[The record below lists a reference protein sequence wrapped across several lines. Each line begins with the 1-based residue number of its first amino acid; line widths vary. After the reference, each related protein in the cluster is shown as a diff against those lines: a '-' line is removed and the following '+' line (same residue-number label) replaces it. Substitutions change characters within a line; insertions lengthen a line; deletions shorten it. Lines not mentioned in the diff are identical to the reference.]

1 MCDSATTGCFFSRSS
16 KENGRSVPDLTASP
30 GRAPPGPM
38 PSHQAQALQQQ
49 QQQQNMQGHHQQ
61 QHQHSQQQQQHHQQQ
76 QRQGNK
82 EPVLLQGDFRK
93 VSGISSEIFRQI
105 EAVENDHDPSTAAA
119 LEVVERRGEMI
130 VRILEPRCMGSR
142 QAIEAGQKFLNKSDA
157 RHTVQLVEIVK
168 RPGQTLG
175 LYIREGNGADRSDG
189 VFISRIALESAVYN
203 SGCLRVGDEI
213 LAVNLVDV
221 TRMSLDD
228 VVIIMSI
235 PRRLVLAIRQRR
247 GNRGTNS
254 PGPAQMS
261 RPEQK
266 PPPVVVIKRDLRDE
280 DLDDSD
286 RAPRSSRSSRER
298 RTGDGREMTESRS
311 RLGLGLN
318 NYSPQSEQL
327 DLYYGG
333 PGGGGGRGG
342 PGGGGGPVETPS
354 WGYKPPPPPSVITEQ
369 PKGMHGFQ
377 TSHSYYQNA
386 GTLESLAEKVHA
398 FYPSSTTTTN
408 RRMSASGAGGGVAM
422 SQSHQRFPRS
432 GSDQHLPRVEY
443 ADYASLGRHG
453 LLARSSLKSDLV
465 GAAPIAGGTL
475 GRYGRYDGGPGAG
488 HQVTAASQRT
498 SKYGPSPLGATASL
512 QRRSRPALDY
522 SSDTEATIGPRPS
535 YYYYNHP
542 AMAGNSNNTIH
553 GAGPRGS
560 TQALGGGPEFAKF
573 NSLPRERPG
582 AGASGRLGG
591 LRGARGLVHN
601 RLQDEADGNVSA
613 PEYSLPIRRDIRDL
627 RNRITASPS
636 IFTSDEYRAWLRR
649 APSSSAICEQMR
661 ASRDLLNQQR
671 AHRFSCSAE
680 NIHDVLK
687 NTEHIY
693 SSRTG
698 LGGVGVGVG
707 GTLDRHSMAAGGPRM
722 SSLPVRSLSSQH
734 IGGPSSIR
742 SPSVRRMR
750 QLLELTQGAHQ
761 GIGPGGGI
769 GLAGVPGSMVSALT
783 GHQSPAPTPST
794 TLPRPHRQIDI
805 NPAEYTKYKL
815 DKPVVDAVGISGML
829 WIHLLAGRGLRA
841 MSETSTQP
849 LQQQPLI
856 RDLYCV
862 LECDRIHKA
871 RTVVRSGDLQFDWD
885 ESFELDLVCNKQLDV
900 LVYSW
905 DPQHRHK
912 LCYRGALSLTTLL
925 RQSPIHQLA
934 LKVEPRGTIYL
945 RLRHTDPFQLFRRRG
960 LPSLRG
966 NVPALFGADL
976 ETVVTRESK
985 GAPGCAPVPIILRR
999 CVEEVERRGLDIIG
1013 LYRLCGSATKKRLL
1027 REAFERNSRA
1037 VELTPEHV
1045 PDINVIT
1052 GVLKDYLRE
1061 LPEPLFTKCLFQM
1074 TVDALGVCLPDDPEG
1089 NAKLMLSI
1097 LDCLPRANRA
1107 TLVFL
1112 LDHLSLVVSAS
1123 ERNKMSAQAL
1133 ATALGPPLMLHSA
1146 SVGANEE
1153 IDHAQPIAVL
1163 KYLLQIW
1170 PQPHGGVSVGGVAG
1184 PTSGRRGE
1192 PVEPRGNK
1200 ASALPAGKSQLQQ
1213 PGALPLQSSVAPAA
1227 GSSISSSQ
1235 RSSSSSNIHLSSRS
1249 NALASSTSHSNMAS
1263 SILNT
1268 QQQQQQQPQ
1277 HHPSSALLSIQPR
1290 TAASN
1295 PSATSSTLGQHLLS
1309 ATPSTLQY
1317 QSVVAQ
1323 LAQSHRALQQAGQQP
1338 HPSEVSAGLVE
1349 RVQSPHHATPS
1360 PSSSS
1365 TSSASG
1371 SGSGTDT
1378 IKRGAS
1384 PASVKFKESSSGY
1397 SLKSDTQSRILSG
1410 KQLYGNST
1418 SSNTTSATNG
1428 HGVNGQ
1434 SSRDGPGTG
1443 STSTGPMASELLQQ
1457 QTTTRASSLLF
1468 TAGTGTGD
1476 YRSSSSSIAS
1486 SVASSIAA
1494 GPSNLSGPAPSS
1506 GALYGKAPT
1515 TTASSSAGPV
1525 PLTSTLNITT
1535 FSLDEKNNLVVS
1547 PSPSS
1552 ASESSYRSSSPAS
1565 SIQRDK
1571 SPISLGERQGH
1582 QHQPSSSPSALRRQE
1597 QFDRADSAP
1606 ASGSSAT
1613 PAATTTSTG
1622 SSSSSSFMSSLRSQ
1636 TLGSYQFPSATL
1648 KLTSQLSSG
1657 GDAQQQQQQQQ
1668 DDGSTSSLLRKLT
1681 SSLSRTIVSNTG
1693 TLPISLGRE
1702 KLSELSSGL
1711 GVGSTAGGGG
1721 GGGGPSSTSS
1731 TGFSSSSGI
1740 GSISSSI
1747 SSTSN
1752 SASGS
1757 TSGSLRTMSTSLGAY
1772 SGGGSAGGGGG
1783 GSVPDGSS
1791 MGHSGTAAVTSMN
1804 IYGTLPKNSSI
1815 YSSYGGSGGAG
1826 GSSSSTTGSSALSGL
1841 LSGTT
1846 SAYGIS
1852 ERLRA
1857 LTTGSSL
1864 TGGGGGGGTG
1874 SSSDTGVSS
1883 HEQHRGSVSSSGD
1896 LDSSGYDYE
1905 SSGFSS
1911 ASYSTST
1918 IDRGMASS
1926 GASLGSS
1933 SIGAGAL
1940 SSSYFSTGSGSG
1952 SSPFATSATETAAA
1966 TATAPYRVQYAS
1978 TNPFLPSFNP
1988 TAPGST
1994 DGGSNGSNGSSTH
2007 RNGGESRHS
2016 IDEPFDMK

>member
-1 MCDSATTGCFFSRSS
+1 MQWRKFARLKTTATGHSRTRRMLCCGRR

-38 PSHQAQALQQQ
+38 PSHQG
-49 QQQQNMQGHHQQ
+49 M
-61 QHQHSQQQQQHHQQQ
+61 QQQQQHHQQGGHMQ
-76 QRQGNK
+76 QGGQRGGGGSGMGGGANK
-82 EPVLLQGDFRK
+82 DPVLLQGDFRK

-119 LEVVERRGEMI
+119 LEAVERRGEMI

-142 QAIEAGQKFLNKSDA
+142 QAVEAGQKFLNKADA

-247 GNRGTNS
+247 GSRGANS
-254 PGPAQMS
+254 PGPPQMS

-266 PPPVVVIKRDLRDE
+266 PPPVVVIKRDLRDD

-327 DLYYGG
+327 DMYYGRG
-333 PGGGGGRGG
+333 PGVQ
-342 PGGGGGPVETPS
+342 PAETPS

-369 PKGMHGFQ
+369 PKGTHGFQ

-386 GTLESLAEKVHA
+386 GTLESLAEKVHS
-398 FYPSSTTTTN
+398 FYPGAN
-408 RRMSASGAGGGVAM
+408 RRMSAGTGVSM

-443 ADYASLGRHG
+443 ADYASLGRHA
-453 LLARSSLKSDLV
+453 LLRSSLKTDLV
-465 GAAPIAGGTL
+465 QAAPIAGGTL
-475 GRYGRYDGGPGAG
+475 GRYGRYEPPP
-488 HQVTAASQRT
+488 QQRT
-498 SKYGPSPLGATASL
+498 PKYGPSPLGAGTGSL

-542 AMAGNSNNTIH
+542 AMNTNTI
-553 GAGPRGS
+553 GRGS
-560 TQALGGGPEFAKF
+560 TQALGGGPEYAKF
-573 NSLPRERPG
+573 NSLPRDRP
-582 AGASGRLGG
+582 SSRMG
-591 LRGARGLVHN
+591 LRSRIGERI
-601 RLQDEADGNVSA
+601 QDENDGNLSA
-613 PEYSLPIRRDIRDL
+613 PEYSLPIRRDPRDPRDL
-627 RNRITASPS
+627 RQRITASPS

-661 ASRDLLNQQR
+661 ASRDILNQQR

-687 NTEHIY
+687 NTENIY

-698 LGGVGVGVG
+698 FTG
-707 GTLDRHSMAAGGPRM
+707 GTLDRNSLTTGGPRM
-722 SSLPVRSLSSQH
+722 SSLPVRSMSSQH
-734 IGGPSSIR
+734 IGPSSIR

-750 QLLELTQGAHQ
+750 QLLELTQGGA
-761 GIGPGGGI
+761 PG
-769 GLAGVPGSMVSALT
+769 GVPGSAVAALT

-794 TLPRPHRQIDI
+794 TLPRAHRQIDI

-815 DKPVVDAVGISGML
+815 DKPVVDAIGMSGML
-829 WIHLLAGRGLRA
+829 WIHLLAGRGLRT
-841 MSETSTQP
+841 MSETTQA
-849 LQQQPLI
+849 QQPMI

-945 RLRHTDPFQLFRRRG
+945 RIRHTDPFQLYRRRG

-985 GAPGCAPVPIILRR
+985 GAPGSAPVPIILRR

-1112 LDHLSLVVSAS
+1112 LDHLSLVVSAA

-1133 ATALGPPLMLHSA
+1133 ATVMGPPLMLHSSSA
-1146 SVGANEE
+1146 GPNEE

-1170 PQPHGGVSVGGVAG
+1170 PQPQHSTGSGHGG
-1184 PTSGRRGE
+1184 T
-1192 PVEPRGNK
+1192 
-1200 ASALPAGKSQLQQ
+1200 
-1213 PGALPLQSSVAPAA
+1213 
-1227 GSSISSSQ
+1227 
-1235 RSSSSSNIHLSSRS
+1235 
-1249 NALASSTSHSNMAS
+1249 
-1263 SILNT
+1263 
-1268 QQQQQQQPQ
+1268 
-1277 HHPSSALLSIQPR
+1277 
-1290 TAASN
+1290 
-1295 PSATSSTLGQHLLS
+1295 S
-1309 ATPSTLQY
+1309 ATPSSLQY

-1323 LAQSHRALQQAGQQP
+1323 LAQSHRASQQVGQQH
-1338 HPSEVSAGLVE
+1338 HPSEGSAVSVE
-1349 RVQSPHHATPS
+1349 PVQSPHHATPS

-1378 IKRGAS
+1378 IKRGVS
-1384 PASVKFKESSSGY
+1384 PASVKFKESSSSY
-1397 SLKSDTQSRILSG
+1397 SLKSDTSRILSSSSSLVKKYG
-1410 KQLYGNST
+1410 TNGNGGDHPSPAVTSGSPLHYPASVSASTSLLLSGNGATGNGGSLRKQRDGNGSSSTNNGPNISSSSDIQLPSRSVLFSSDYLSSSSAAATST
-1418 SSNTTSATNG
+1418 SSTTTTTERKLSFTAL
-1428 HGVNGQ
+1428 
-1434 SSRDGPGTG
+1434 
-1443 STSTGPMASELLQQ
+1443 TGPV
-1457 QTTTRASSLLF
+1457 SSL
-1468 TAGTGTGD
+1468 D
-1476 YRSSSSSIAS
+1476 
-1486 SVASSIAA
+1486 VA
-1494 GPSNLSGPAPSS
+1494 
-1506 GALYGKAPT
+1506 
-1515 TTASSSAGPV
+1515 
-1525 PLTSTLNITT
+1525 T
-1535 FSLDEKNNLVVS
+1535 FSLDDKNNLVVS

-1552 ASESSYRSSSPAS
+1552 ASESSHHSSNSSLRERSP
-1565 SIQRDK
+1565 
-1571 SPISLGERQGH
+1571 
-1582 QHQPSSSPSALRRQE
+1582 QPSPSLKRQE
-1597 QFDRADSAP
+1597 PIDRSDS
-1606 ASGSSAT
+1606 T
-1613 PAATTTSTG
+1613 ATTTAAGGG

-1636 TLGSYQFPSATL
+1636 TLGSYQFPSSNL
-1648 KLTSQLSSG
+1648 VKLPGQLSADSAGSG
-1657 GDAQQQQQQQQ
+1657 
-1668 DDGSTSSLLRKLT
+1668 DDGSTSSLLRKLGA
-1681 SSLSRTIVSNTG
+1681 SLSRTITSNTG
-1693 TLPISLGRE
+1693 TLPISLGRQGGTG
-1702 KLSELSSGL
+1702 SSL
-1711 GVGSTAGGGG
+1711 YQQQDTSYSV
-1721 GGGGPSSTSS
+1721 SSS
-1731 TGFSSSSGI
+1731 SSSSGEP
-1740 GSISSSI
+1740 
-1747 SSTSN
+1747 T
-1752 SASGS
+1752 SASLNYTSPGS
-1757 TSGSLRTMSTSLGAY
+1757 SLLGE
-1772 SGGGSAGGGGG
+1772 GGSGQA
-1783 GSVPDGSS
+1783 VTTAAAVSS
-1791 MGHSGTAAVTSMN
+1791 MS

-1815 YSSYGGSGGAG
+1815 YSYSGAT
-1826 GSSSSTTGSSALSGL
+1826 SSL
-1841 LSGTT
+1841 LSGT
-1846 SAYGIS
+1846 SSSYGIS
-1852 ERLRA
+1852 DRFRA
-1857 LTTGSSL
+1857 LTSGGGAGDSSSGMGSSL
-1864 TGGGGGGGTG
+1864 TASGG
-1874 SSSDTGVSS
+1874 
-1883 HEQHRGSVSSSGD
+1883 SGADSAGAD
-1896 LDSSGYDYE
+1896 LGASGYDYE

-1911 ASYSTST
+1911 SAGLTSSSYGGTSSTS
-1918 IDRGMASS
+1918 ASMTTSATS
-1926 GASLGSS
+1926 G
-1933 SIGAGAL
+1933 L
-1940 SSSYFSTGSGSG
+1940 SSSYFSTGSGN
-1952 SSPFATSATETAAA
+1952 SPFGTMTSNGGSDSTGPPT
-1966 TATAPYRVQYAS
+1966 YRVQYSS
-1978 TNPFLPSFNP
+1978 TNPFLPSYNP
-1988 TAPGST
+1988 PSDNGVSSL
-1994 DGGSNGSNGSSTH
+1994 GGANG
-2007 RNGGESRHS
+2007 RNGGLKSS
-2016 IDEPFDMK
+2016 DEDDSFDMK

>member
-1 MCDSATTGCFFSRSS
+1 MQWRKFARLKTTATGHSRTRRMLCCGRR

-38 PSHQAQALQQQ
+38 PSHQGQ
-49 QQQQNMQGHHQQ
+49 
-61 QHQHSQQQQQHHQQQ
+61 QQQQQHHPQQGGHMQ
-76 QRQGNK
+76 QSQRGMGGGANK

-119 LEVVERRGEMI
+119 LEAVERRGEMI

-142 QAIEAGQKFLNKSDA
+142 QAVEAGQKFLNKADA
-157 RHTVQLVEIVK
+157 RHMVQLVEIVK

-247 GNRGTNS
+247 GARGANS
-254 PGPAQMS
+254 PGPHQLS
-261 RPEQK
+261 RPEHK
-266 PPPVVVIKRDLRDE
+266 PPPVVVIKRDLRDD

-286 RAPRSSRSSRER
+286 RVPRSSRSSRER

-327 DLYYGG
+327 DLYYSSRTGQ
-333 PGGGGGRGG
+333 
-342 PGGGGGPVETPS
+342 PVETPS

-369 PKGMHGFQ
+369 PKGTHGFQ

-386 GTLESLAEKVHA
+386 GTLESLAEKVHS
-398 FYPSSTTTTN
+398 FYPSTN
-408 RRMSASGAGGGVAM
+408 RRLSAGTGVSM

-443 ADYASLGRHG
+443 ADYASLGRHA
-453 LLARSSLKSDLV
+453 LLRSSLKSDLV
-465 GAAPIAGGTL
+465 QAAPIAGGTL
-475 GRYGRYDGGPGAG
+475 GRYGRYEPPP
-488 HQVTAASQRT
+488 SSRT
-498 SKYGPSPLGATASL
+498 TKYGPSPLGATGSL

-542 AMAGNSNNTIH
+542 AMAAAMG
-553 GAGPRGS
+553 RGS
-560 TQALGGGPEFAKF
+560 TQALGGGPEYAKF

-582 AGASGRLGG
+582 SRMG
-591 LRGARGLVHN
+591 LRSRIGE
-601 RLQDEADGNVSA
+601 RLQDEADGNLSA
-613 PEYSLPIRRDIRDL
+613 PEYSLPIRRDPRDL
-627 RNRITASPS
+627 RQRITASPS

-661 ASRDLLNQQR
+661 ASRDILNQQR

-698 LGGVGVGVG
+698 LTG
-707 GTLDRHSMAAGGPRM
+707 GTLDRHNLTVGGPRM
-722 SSLPVRSLSSQH
+722 SSLPVRSMSSQH
-734 IGGPSSIR
+734 IGPSSIR

-750 QLLELTQGAHQ
+750 QLLELTQG
-761 GIGPGGGI
+761 GPG
-769 GLAGVPGSMVSALT
+769 GVPGSAMAALT

-794 TLPRPHRQIDI
+794 TLPRTHRQIDI

-815 DKPVVDAVGISGML
+815 DKPVVDAIGMSGML
-829 WIHLLAGRGLRA
+829 WIHLLAGRGLRS
-841 MSETSTQP
+841 MSDTTPQV
-849 LQQQPLI
+849 QQPMI

-945 RLRHTDPFQLFRRRG
+945 RLRHTDPFQLYRRRG
-960 LPSLRG
+960 LPSLRAS
-966 NVPALFGADL
+966 VPALFGADL

-985 GAPGCAPVPIILRR
+985 GAPGSAPVPIILRR

-1037 VELTPEHV
+1037 VELTPDHV

-1133 ATALGPPLMLHSA
+1133 ATVMGPPLMLHSSSA
-1146 SVGANEE
+1146 GPNEE

-1170 PQPHGGVSVGGVAG
+1170 PQPQHSTTGGHVG
-1184 PTSGRRGE
+1184 TSGRRGE

-1200 ASALPAGKSQLQQ
+1200 ASVLQAGK
-1213 PGALPLQSSVAPAA
+1213 PPAPLPSLPSA
-1227 GSSISSSQ
+1227 
-1235 RSSSSSNIHLSSRS
+1235 SNLLH
-1249 NALASSTSHSNMAS
+1249 H
-1263 SILNT
+1263 
-1268 QQQQQQQPQ
+1268 QQQQQQQHLGP
-1277 HHPSSALLSIQPR
+1277 PVSSSLVAGTVGPISR
-1290 TAASN
+1290 
-1295 PSATSSTLGQHLLS
+1295 SATSSPSTASFQLGPRPLS
-1309 ATPSTLQY
+1309 ATPSNLQY

-1323 LAQSHRALQQAGQQP
+1323 LAQSHRVLQQVGQQ
-1338 HPSEVSAGLVE
+1338 HHLSEGSAASAEPG
-1349 RVQSPHHATPS
+1349 QSPHHATPS

-1384 PASVKFKESSSGY
+1384 PASVKFKESSSSY
-1397 SLKSDTQSRILSG
+1397 SLKSDTSRILSSSSSLI
-1410 KQLYGNST
+1410 KKYA
-1418 SSNTTSATNG
+1418 SSNNNNGSEAIANGGGGGGTVATATLSYDHHLLGNG
-1428 HGVNGQ
+1428 GGTGNGIIRK
-1434 SSRDGPGTG
+1434 RDGNGVG
-1443 STSTGPMASELLQQ
+1443 STM
-1457 QTTTRASSLLF
+1457 TTT
-1468 TAGTGTGD
+1468 TTP
-1476 YRSSSSSIAS
+1476 SSSSSNNNGPNIS
-1486 SVASSIAA
+1486 SSSELQFPSRSVLFTSDSLSSTTTTSPQSPAVATTSYGSKVCSSTSAT
-1494 GPSNLSGPAPSS
+1494 PVGPAS
-1506 GALYGKAPT
+1506 
-1515 TTASSSAGPV
+1515 
-1525 PLTSTLNITT
+1525 TSLDVVT

-1552 ASESSYRSSSPAS
+1552 ASESSHHSSNSSLRERSP
-1565 SIQRDK
+1565 
-1571 SPISLGERQGH
+1571 
-1582 QHQPSSSPSALRRQE
+1582 QPSPSPLKRQDPIE
-1597 QFDRADSAP
+1597 RADSTGST
-1606 ASGSSAT
+1606 SGS
-1613 PAATTTSTG
+1613 
-1622 SSSSSSFMSSLRSQ
+1622 FISSLRSQ
-1636 TLGSYQFPSATL
+1636 TLGSYQFPSSSL
-1648 KLTSQLSSG
+1648 KLSSQLSTDSTASG
-1657 GDAQQQQQQQQ
+1657 GG

-1681 SSLSRTIVSNTG
+1681 SSLSRTITSNTG
-1693 TLPISLGRE
+1693 TLPLSLGRQGA
-1702 KLSELSSGL
+1702 SSSLYQQDYSG
-1711 GVGSTAGGGG
+1711 GS
-1721 GGGGPSSTSS
+1721 S
-1731 TGFSSSSGI
+1731 SSSSGKP
-1740 GSISSSI
+1740 
-1747 SSTSN
+1747 T
-1752 SASGS
+1752 SASLNY
-1757 TSGSLRTMSTSLGAY
+1757 TS
-1772 SGGGSAGGGGG
+1772 SGGSEAITTAAA
-1783 GSVPDGSS
+1783 VSS
-1791 MGHSGTAAVTSMN
+1791 MS

-1815 YSSYGGSGGAG
+1815 YSYGGTSSGLLTGTSSSYGISDRLRALTSVGGVQTESSSGLG
-1826 GSSSSTTGSSALSGL
+1826 SSTTGSPGVDSG
-1841 LSGTT
+1841 
-1846 SAYGIS
+1846 A
-1852 ERLRA
+1852 
-1857 LTTGSSL
+1857 GSSAA
-1864 TGGGGGGGTG
+1864 
-1874 SSSDTGVSS
+1874 
-1883 HEQHRGSVSSSGD
+1883 D
-1896 LDSSGYDYE
+1896 LASTTSGYDYE
-1905 SSGFSS
+1905 SSSFSS
-1911 ASYSTST
+1911 TGLTSSYGTT
-1918 IDRGMASS
+1918 ASS
-1926 GASLGSS
+1926 VSMTTSAASE
-1933 SIGAGAL
+1933 L
-1940 SSSYFSTGSGSG
+1940 SSSYFSTGSGT
-1952 SSPFATSATETAAA
+1952 SPFAGMGGNGSTESSTS
-1966 TATAPYRVQYAS
+1966 TAPPTYRVQYSS
-1978 TNPFLPSFNP
+1978 TNPFLPSYNP
-1988 TAPGST
+1988 PS
-1994 DGGSNGSNGSSTH
+1994 DNGGSGHGIVTSG
-2007 RNGGESRHS
+2007 RNGGLKSS
-2016 IDEPFDMK
+2016 DEDDSFDMK

>member
-1 MCDSATTGCFFSRSS
+1 
-16 KENGRSVPDLTASP
+16 
-30 GRAPPGPM
+30 
-38 PSHQAQALQQQ
+38 
-49 QQQQNMQGHHQQ
+49 
-61 QHQHSQQQQQHHQQQ
+61 
-76 QRQGNK
+76 
-82 EPVLLQGDFRK
+82 
-93 VSGISSEIFRQI
+93 
-105 EAVENDHDPSTAAA
+105 
-119 LEVVERRGEMI
+119 MI

-203 SGCLRVGDEI
+203 SGCLRPEKWVGDEI

-247 GNRGTNS
+247 GNRGANS
-254 PGPAQMS
+254 PGPPQMS

-333 PGGGGGRGG
+333 GRG
-342 PGGGGGPVETPS
+342 PGGVPVETPS
-354 WGYKPPPPPSVITEQ
+354 WGYKPPAPPSSVITEQ
-369 PKGMHGFQ
+369 PKGMHGGGGGGGGGFQ

-398 FYPSSTTTTN
+398 FYPSATTS
-408 RRMSASGAGGGVAM
+408 RRMSAGPAGVAM

-443 ADYASLGRHG
+443 ADYASLGRHP

-475 GRYGRYDGGPGAG
+475 GRYGRYDAPPQSSRAP
-488 HQVTAASQRT
+488 
-498 SKYGPSPLGATASL
+498 KYGPSPLGATASL

-542 AMAGNSNNTIH
+542 AMAPA
-553 GAGPRGS
+553 AGTMGRGS

-582 AGASGRLGG
+582 ATRLG
-591 LRGARGLVHN
+591 LRGRITD

-698 LGGVGVGVG
+698 LAVPGGGGGGVVG

-750 QLLELTQGAHQ
+750 QLLELTQGA
-761 GIGPGGGI
+761 GVG
-769 GLAGVPGSMVSALT
+769 GVPGSVVAALT

-794 TLPRPHRQIDI
+794 TLPRAHRQLDI

-815 DKPVVDAVGISGML
+815 DKPVVDAVGMSGML

-841 MSETSTQP
+841 MSDTAQI
-849 LQQQPLI
+849 QQPLI

-900 LVYSW
+900 L
-905 DPQHRHK
+905 
-912 LCYRGALSLTTLL
+912 
-925 RQSPIHQLA
+925 
-934 LKVEPRGTIYL
+934 VEPRGTIYL

-1170 PQPHGGVSVGGVAG
+1170 PQPGQPGTGA

-1200 ASALPAGKSQLQQ
+1200 ASALPAGKSAAAAAAALQ
-1213 PGALPLQSSVAPAA
+1213 PG
-1227 GSSISSSQ
+1227 ISH
-1235 RSSSSSNIHLSSRS
+1235 RSSSSSNIQHQLHSTSSTNLAVAAHSSISSSSSSRS
-1249 NALASSTSHSNMAS
+1249 PHALASSSSSSNIQS
-1263 SILNT
+1263 S
-1268 QQQQQQQPQ
+1268 
-1277 HHPSSALLSIQPR
+1277 
-1290 TAASN
+1290 
-1295 PSATSSTLGQHLLS
+1295 
-1309 ATPSTLQY
+1309 
-1317 QSVVAQ
+1317 
-1323 LAQSHRALQQAGQQP
+1323 P
-1338 HPSEVSAGLVE
+1338 HPSEVSAGLAE

-1384 PASVKFKESSSGY
+1384 PASVKFRESTSSY
-1397 SLKSDTQSRILSG
+1397 SLKSDTQSRILAASG
-1410 KQLYGNST
+1410 VPRHPTVASYTIGSNGGGNGSNGVPTT
-1418 SSNTTSATNG
+1418 SSYTSDLLLA
-1428 HGVNGQ
+1428 
-1434 SSRDGPGTG
+1434 RG
-1443 STSTGPMASELLQQ
+1443 SGLA
-1457 QTTTRASSLLF
+1457 
-1468 TAGTGTGD
+1468 GD
-1476 YRSSSSSIAS
+1476 YLSSTSSIAS
-1486 SVASSIAA
+1486 SVASSAA
-1494 GPSNLSGPAPSS
+1494 G
-1506 GALYGKAPT
+1506 GASATAATYGKVTSAP
-1515 TTASSSAGPV
+1515 P
-1525 PLTSTLNITT
+1525 TSTLNITT

-1565 SIQRDK
+1565 SIQRDSRSPNK
-1571 SPISLGERQGH
+1571 SA
-1582 QHQPSSSPSALRRQE
+1582 SPSPLRRQE
-1597 QFDRADSAP
+1597 PLDRADSLPSSTSVAVSTAVTT
-1606 ASGSSAT
+1606 ASSG
-1613 PAATTTSTG
+1613 G
-1622 SSSSSSFMSSLRSQ
+1622 SSFMSSLRSQ
-1636 TLGSYQFPSATL
+1636 TLGSYQFPSTSL

-1657 GDAQQQQQQQQ
+1657 SASSSGQDAS

-1693 TLPISLGRE
+1693 TLPLSLGRE
-1702 KLSELSSGL
+1702 KFAEMAGSGT
-1711 GVGSTAGGGG
+1711 GTAGAY
-1721 GGGGPSSTSS
+1721 SN
-1731 TGFSSSSGI
+1731 SSGI

-1747 SSTSN
+1747 SSSIGG
-1752 SASGS
+1752 SSS
-1757 TSGSLRTMSTSLGAY
+1757 TSSTSTTGLRTMSTSLGY
-1772 SGGGSAGGGGG
+1772 TGISGGTSALDGGGPTGG
-1783 GSVPDGSS
+1783 TSSV
-1791 MGHSGTAAVTSMN
+1791 TTAAAVTSMN

-1815 YSSYGGSGGAG
+1815 YSSYGVGTGTSVSAAGSG
-1826 GSSSSTTGSSALSGL
+1826 LSGLL

-1846 SAYGIS
+1846 SSYGIS

-1857 LTTGSSL
+1857 LTASGAGMPDSATGSAGMDS
-1864 TGGGGGGGTG
+1864 GATG
-1874 SSSDTGVSS
+1874 SPA
-1883 HEQHRGSVSSSGD
+1883 GD
-1896 LDSSGYDYE
+1896 LESSGYDYE

-1911 ASYSTST
+1911 ASYSG
-1918 IDRGMASS
+1918 GMATS
-1926 GASLGSS
+1926 GASSASG
-1933 SIGAGAL
+1933 GGL
-1940 SSSYFSTGSGSG
+1940 SSSYFSTGSSG
-1952 SSPFATSATETAAA
+1952 SPFATVSGGGGGVGATSAPDTN
-1966 TATAPYRVQYAS
+1966 PYRVQYSS

-1988 TAPGST
+1988 AS
-1994 DGGSNGSNGSSTH
+1994 DNGSNGSNGRTDSKTSH
-2007 RNGGESRHS
+2007 D
-2016 IDEPFDMK
+2016 DEPFDMK

>member
-1 MCDSATTGCFFSRSS
+1 MQWRKFARLKTTATGHSRTRRMLCCGRR

-38 PSHQAQALQQQ
+38 PSHQG
-49 QQQQNMQGHHQQ
+49 QGM
-61 QHQHSQQQQQHHQQQ
+61 QQQQQHHPHQQG
-76 QRQGNK
+76 QRGYGGGGGAGSGSGANK

-119 LEVVERRGEMI
+119 LEAVERRGEMI

-142 QAIEAGQKFLNKSDA
+142 QAVEAGQKFLNKADA

-247 GNRGTNS
+247 GSRGANS
-254 PGPAQMS
+254 PGPPQMA

-266 PPPVVVIKRDLRDE
+266 PPPVVVIKRDLRDD

-327 DLYYGG
+327 DLYYGSRPG
-333 PGGGGGRGG
+333 P
-342 PGGGGGPVETPS
+342 PVETPN

-369 PKGMHGFQ
+369 PKGTHGFQ

-386 GTLESLAEKVHA
+386 GTLESLAEKVHS
-398 FYPSSTTTTN
+398 FYPGGN
-408 RRMSASGAGGGVAM
+408 RRMSAGTGVSM

-443 ADYASLGRHG
+443 ADYASLGRHT
-453 LLARSSLKSDLV
+453 LLRSSLKSDLV
-465 GAAPIAGGTL
+465 QAAPIAGGTL
-475 GRYGRYDGGPGAG
+475 GRYGRYEPPP
-488 HQVTAASQRT
+488 SSRT
-498 SKYGPSPLGATASL
+498 PKYAPSALGAATGSL

-542 AMAGNSNNTIH
+542 AMANTI
-553 GAGPRGS
+553 ARGS
-560 TQALGGGPEFAKF
+560 TQALGGGPEYAKF

-582 AGASGRLGG
+582 SRMG
-591 LRGARGLVHN
+591 LRSRIGERI
-601 RLQDEADGNVSA
+601 QDENDGNLSA
-613 PEYSLPIRRDIRDL
+613 PEYSLPIRRDPRDL
-627 RNRITASPS
+627 RQRITASPS

-661 ASRDLLNQQR
+661 ASRDILNQQR

-687 NTEHIY
+687 NTENIY

-698 LGGVGVGVG
+698 LTG
-707 GTLDRHSMAAGGPRM
+707 GTLDRYSLSAGGPRM
-722 SSLPVRSLSSQH
+722 SSLPVRSMSSQH
-734 IGGPSSIR
+734 IGPSSIR

-750 QLLELTQGAHQ
+750 QLLELTQG
-761 GIGPGGGI
+761 GPGGG
-769 GLAGVPGSMVSALT
+769 VPGSAVAALT

-794 TLPRPHRQIDI
+794 TLPRAHRQIDI

-815 DKPVVDAVGISGML
+815 DKPVVDAIGMSGML

-841 MSETSTQP
+841 MSETAQP
-849 LQQQPLI
+849 QQPMI

-945 RLRHTDPFQLFRRRG
+945 RLRHTDPFQLYRRRG

-976 ETVVTRESK
+976 ETVVTREAK
-985 GAPGCAPVPIILRR
+985 GAPGSAPVPIILRR

-1037 VELTPEHV
+1037 VELTPDHV

-1112 LDHLSLVVSAS
+1112 LDHLSLVVSAA

-1133 ATALGPPLMLHSA
+1133 ATVMGPPLMLHSSSA
-1146 SVGANEE
+1146 GSNEE

-1170 PQPHGGVSVGGVAG
+1170 PQPQQSSAG
-1184 PTSGRRGE
+1184 PVVGTSGRRGE

-1200 ASALPAGKSQLQQ
+1200 ASALQVGKSQT
-1213 PGALPLQSSVAPAA
+1213 PLQSLPS
-1227 GSSISSSQ
+1227 
-1235 RSSSSSNIHLSSRS
+1235 
-1249 NALASSTSHSNMAS
+1249 ASSLHQQQQ
-1263 SILNT
+1263 LL
-1268 QQQQQQQPQ
+1268 QQQQQHQAAQQASSSLSVGTGAISRSVASS
-1277 HHPSSALLSIQPR
+1277 PS
-1290 TAASN
+1290 T
-1295 PSATSSTLGQHLLS
+1295 TSSQLGPHPLS
-1309 ATPSTLQY
+1309 ATPSNLQY

-1323 LAQSHRALQQAGQQP
+1323 LAQSHRVSQQVGQQP
-1338 HPSEVSAGLVE
+1338 HPLEGSAASAAH
-1349 RVQSPHHATPS
+1349 VQSPHHATPS

-1384 PASVKFKESSSGY
+1384 PASVKFKESSSSY
-1397 SLKSDTQSRILSG
+1397 SLKSDTSRILS
-1410 KQLYGNST
+1410 
-1418 SSNTTSATNG
+1418 SSSSLAKKYATNG
-1428 HGVNGQ
+1428 SDPVANGSAPLDHQ
-1434 SSRDGPGTG
+1434 HHL
-1443 STSTGPMASELLQQ
+1443 AL
-1457 QTTTRASSLLF
+1457 
-1468 TAGTGTGD
+1468 
-1476 YRSSSSSIAS
+1476 SSSSSSLLLGNGAGSNGGPTNGTRKREGNGATHGISSTSSSINNNNGPNISSSSDLQLPSRSVLFSSDYLSSTSTTSQQQQQQQQQQQPHAVSIAS
-1486 SVASSIAA
+1486 HGKVSTTSS
-1494 GPSNLSGPAPSS
+1494 PS
-1506 GALYGKAPT
+1506 K
-1515 TTASSSAGPV
+1515 SSAAIAG
-1525 PLTSTLNITT
+1525 TLPISSLDVAT

-1547 PSPSS
+1547 PSPSESSHHSSNSSLRERSPQKSPSLKRQEPIDRTGES
-1552 ASESSYRSSSPAS
+1552 AS
-1565 SIQRDK
+1565 
-1571 SPISLGERQGH
+1571 
-1582 QHQPSSSPSALRRQE
+1582 
-1597 QFDRADSAP
+1597 
-1606 ASGSSAT
+1606 SGSSFI
-1613 PAATTTSTG
+1613 ST
-1622 SSSSSSFMSSLRSQ
+1622 LRSQ
-1636 TLGSYQFPSATL
+1636 TLGSYQFPSSSL
-1648 KLTSQLSSG
+1648 KLPGQLSADSSTS
-1657 GDAQQQQQQQQ
+1657 A

-1681 SSLSRTIVSNTG
+1681 SSLSRTITSNTG
-1693 TLPISLGRE
+1693 TLPLSLGRQQSASSS
-1702 KLSELSSGL
+1702 LYQQDMGYSSG
-1711 GVGSTAGGGG
+1711 
-1721 GGGGPSSTSS
+1721 SSGKPTSS
-1731 TGFSSSSGI
+1731 YASSG
-1740 GSISSSI
+1740 GS
-1747 SSTSN
+1747 
-1752 SASGS
+1752 
-1757 TSGSLRTMSTSLGAY
+1757 MLGEGNN
-1772 SGGGSAGGGGG
+1772 GGNGA
-1783 GSVPDGSS
+1783 VTTAAAVSS
-1791 MGHSGTAAVTSMN
+1791 MS

-1815 YSSYGGSGGAG
+1815 YSYGGTSTGLLTGT
-1826 GSSSSTTGSSALSGL
+1826 SSS
-1841 LSGTT
+1841 
-1846 SAYGIS
+1846 YGIS
-1852 ERLRA
+1852 DRLRA
-1857 LTTGSSL
+1857 LTG
-1864 TGGGGGGGTG
+1864 TGGGGGIGDSGMMGTSASSRTDSGAG
-1874 SSSDTGVSS
+1874 SSDA
-1883 HEQHRGSVSSSGD
+1883 D
-1896 LDSSGYDYE
+1896 LGASGYDYE

-1911 ASYSTST
+1911 TGLTSSYGTSASMTTSAT
-1918 IDRGMASS
+1918 S
-1926 GASLGSS
+1926 GG
-1933 SIGAGAL
+1933 L
-1940 SSSYFSTGSGSG
+1940 SSSYFSTGSGT
-1952 SSPFATSATETAAA
+1952 SPFSMGGNGTSGEGNGSNGH
-1966 TATAPYRVQYAS
+1966 PMYRVQYSS
-1978 TNPFLPSFNP
+1978 TNPFLPSYNP
-1988 TAPGST
+1988 PS
-1994 DGGSNGSNGSSTH
+1994 DNGGTGNGAASG
-2007 RNGGESRHS
+2007 RNGGLKSS
-2016 IDEPFDMK
+2016 DEDDSFDMK

>member
-1 MCDSATTGCFFSRSS
+1 MQWRKFARLKTTATGHSRTRRMLCCGRR

-49 QQQQNMQGHHQQ
+49 QHQQQQQQGLQGHHQQ
-61 QHQHSQQQQQHHQQQ
+61 QQQ
-76 QRQGNK
+76 QRQGSK

-142 QAIEAGQKFLNKSDA
+142 QAIDAGQKFLNKSDA

-247 GNRGTNS
+247 GNRGANS
-254 PGPAQMS
+254 PGPPQMS

-333 PGGGGGRGG
+333 GRG
-342 PGGGGGPVETPS
+342 PGGGPGSVETPS
-354 WGYKPPPPPSVITEQ
+354 WGYKPPAPPSSVITEQ
-369 PKGMHGFQ
+369 PKGMHGGFQ

-398 FYPSSTTTTN
+398 FYPSATTS
-408 RRMSASGAGGGVAM
+408 RRMSAGPAGVAM

-443 ADYASLGRHG
+443 ADYASLGRHP

-475 GRYGRYDGGPGAG
+475 GRYGRYDAPPQPRGP
-488 HQVTAASQRT
+488 
-498 SKYGPSPLGATASL
+498 KYGPSPLGATASL

-542 AMAGNSNNTIH
+542 AMAASGTM
-553 GAGPRGS
+553 GRGS

-582 AGASGRLGG
+582 ATRLG
-591 LRGARGLVHN
+591 LRGRIAD

-698 LGGVGVGVG
+698 LAVGGGGGVVG

-750 QLLELTQGAHQ
+750 QLLELTQGA
-761 GIGPGGGI
+761 GVG
-769 GLAGVPGSMVSALT
+769 GVPGSVVAALT

-794 TLPRPHRQIDI
+794 TLPRAHRQIDI

-815 DKPVVDAVGISGML
+815 DKPVVDAVGMSGML

-841 MSETSTQP
+841 MSETSQI
-849 LQQQPLI
+849 QQPLI

-985 GAPGCAPVPIILRR
+985 GAPGSAPVPIILRR

-1074 TVDALGVCLPDDPEG
+1074 TVDALGSVCLPDDPEG

-1170 PQPHGGVSVGGVAG
+1170 PQPGTGPGA

-1200 ASALPAGKSQLQQ
+1200 ASALPAGKSAVGPSPGLQL
-1213 PGALPLQSSVAPAA
+1213 
-1227 GSSISSSQ
+1227 GSSISH
-1235 RSSSSSNIHLSSRS
+1235 RSSSSSNIQHQLHSTSSTNLAAATSSISSSISR
-1249 NALASSTSHSNMAS
+1249 NPHALASSSSSSNIQS
-1263 SILNT
+1263 SV
-1268 QQQQQQQPQ
+1268 P
-1277 HHPSSALLSIQPR
+1277 PSIQPR
-1290 TAASN
+1290 TAANN
-1295 PSATSSTLGQHLLS
+1295 PSTTSSTLGQHLLS

-1338 HPSEVSAGLVE
+1338 HQSEVSAGLVE

-1384 PASVKFKESSSGY
+1384 PASVKFKESTSSY
-1397 SLKSDTQSRILSG
+1397 SLKSDTQNRMLA
-1410 KQLYGNST
+1410 ST
-1418 SSNTTSATNG
+1418 RQHPQITGASYANGSPSNGTAATTSYATDLL
-1428 HGVNGQ
+1428 HAR
-1434 SSRDGPGTG
+1434 SSG
-1443 STSTGPMASELLQQ
+1443 LF
-1457 QTTTRASSLLF
+1457 ASS
-1468 TAGTGTGD
+1468 AGSD
-1476 YRSSSSSIAS
+1476 FLSSTSSIAS
-1486 SVASSIAA
+1486 SVASSAA
-1494 GPSNLSGPAPSS
+1494 GAGPATSS
-1506 GALYGKAPT
+1506 ASSVGLYGKAGA
-1515 TTASSSAGPV
+1515 ASGAVSSAPV
-1525 PLTSTLNITT
+1525 TSTLNITT

-1571 SPISLGERQGH
+1571 SPNKSG
-1582 QHQPSSSPSALRRQE
+1582 SPSPLRRQDPL
-1597 QFDRADSAP
+1597 DRADSLPSTGTTAP
-1606 ASGSSAT
+1606 PTAATVSAT
-1613 PAATTTSTG
+1613 PATSA
-1622 SSSSSSFMSSLRSQ
+1622 SSGGSSFMSSLRSQ
-1636 TLGSYQFPSATL
+1636 TLGSYQFPSTSL

-1657 GDAQQQQQQQQ
+1657 SSGQDVS

-1693 TLPISLGRE
+1693 TLPLSLGRE
-1702 KLSELSSGL
+1702 KLSELSSTGAS
-1711 GVGSTAGGGG
+1711 GTAGPG
-1721 GGGGPSSTSS
+1721 SSSA
-1731 TGFSSSSGI
+1731 GAYSSSSGI

-1747 SSTSN
+1747 SSSIGGSN
-1752 SASGS
+1752 SSNNSNSG
-1757 TSGSLRTMSTSLGAY
+1757 GLRTMSSSLGY
-1772 SGGGSAGGGGG
+1772 TGIGSGASALDGGSSGI
-1783 GSVPDGSS
+1783 GSS
-1791 MGHSGTAAVTSMN
+1791 SVTTAAAVTSMN

-1815 YSSYGGSGGAG
+1815 YSSYGVGAGTSVSASGGG
-1826 GSSSSTTGSSALSGL
+1826 LSGL

-1846 SAYGIS
+1846 SSYGIS

-1857 LTTGSSL
+1857 LTTGGSGSGDGS
-1864 TGGGGGGGTG
+1864 TGGSTSIGDSGATG
-1874 SSSDTGVSS
+1874 SSA
-1883 HEQHRGSVSSSGD
+1883 GD

-1911 ASYSTST
+1911 ASYS
-1918 IDRGMASS
+1918 GMATS
-1926 GASLGSS
+1926 GASIGS
-1933 SIGAGAL
+1933 GGGL
-1940 SSSYFSTGSGSG
+1940 SSSYFSTGSN
-1952 SSPFATSATETAAA
+1952 SSPFATVSGSSTKASDTN
-1966 TATAPYRVQYAS
+1966 PYRVPYAS

-1988 TAPGST
+1988 TS
-1994 DGGSNGSNGSSTH
+1994 DGSNGRADLKTTLD
-2007 RNGGESRHS
+2007 
-2016 IDEPFDMK
+2016 DEPFDMK

>member
-1 MCDSATTGCFFSRSS
+1 MQWRKFARLKTTATTAGHSRTRRMLCCGRR

-38 PSHQAQALQQQ
+38 PSHQQQQ
-49 QQQQNMQGHHQQ
+49 QPGQGIM
-61 QHQHSQQQQQHHQQQ
+61 Q
-76 QRQGNK
+76 QRNQYGQLQQGGEQRGMGGPGPGGGGGGSGANK

-119 LEVVERRGEMI
+119 LEAVERRGEMI

-142 QAIEAGQKFLNKSDA
+142 QAVEAGQKFLNKADA

-247 GNRGTNS
+247 GSRGANS
-254 PGPAQMS
+254 PGPPQMS

-266 PPPVVVIKRDLRDE
+266 PPPVVVIKRDLRDD

-286 RAPRSSRSSRER
+286 RAPRSSRSTRVR
-298 RTGDGREMTESRS
+298 RMGDGREMTQSHSRM
-311 RLGLGLN
+311 GLGIN
-318 NYSPQSEQL
+318 SYSPQSEQL
-327 DLYYGG
+327 DMYYGPRQG
-333 PGGGGGRGG
+333 QS
-342 PGGGGGPVETPS
+342 VETPS

-369 PKGMHGFQ
+369 PKGTHGFQ

-386 GTLESLAEKVHA
+386 GTLESLAEKVHS
-398 FYPSSTTTTN
+398 FYPSAN
-408 RRMSASGAGGGVAM
+408 RRMSAGTGVTM

-443 ADYASLGRHG
+443 ADYQSLGRHA
-453 LLARSSLKSDLV
+453 LLRSSLKSDLV
-465 GAAPIAGGTL
+465 QAAPIAGGTL
-475 GRYGRYDGGPGAG
+475 DRYGRYEPPP
-488 HQVTAASQRT
+488 SSRT
-498 SKYGPSPLGATASL
+498 PKYGPSPLGATGSL

-542 AMAGNSNNTIH
+542 AMANTI
-553 GAGPRGS
+553 ARGS

-573 NSLPRERPG
+573 NSLPRDRPG
-582 AGASGRLGG
+582 SRMG
-591 LRGARGLVHN
+591 LRSRIAD
-601 RLQDEADGNVSA
+601 RLQDENDGNLSA
-613 PEYSLPIRRDIRDL
+613 PEYSLPIRRDPRDL
-627 RNRITASPS
+627 RQRLTASPS

-661 ASRDLLNQQR
+661 ASRDILNQQR

-693 SSRTG
+693 SSRTA
-698 LGGVGVGVG
+698 LTG
-707 GTLDRHSMAAGGPRM
+707 GTLDRHNLTGAGGPRM
-722 SSLPVRSLSSQH
+722 SSLPVRSMSSQH
-734 IGGPSSIR
+734 IGPSSIR

-750 QLLELTQGAHQ
+750 QLLELTQA
-761 GIGPGGGI
+761 GPG
-769 GLAGVPGSMVSALT
+769 GVPGSAMAALT

-794 TLPRPHRQIDI
+794 TLPRTHRQIDI

-815 DKPVVDAVGISGML
+815 DKPVVDAIGMSGML

-841 MSETSTQP
+841 MSETSQA
-849 LQQQPLI
+849 QQPMI

-945 RLRHTDPFQLFRRRG
+945 RLRHTDPFQLYRRRG

-985 GAPGCAPVPIILRR
+985 GAPGSAPVPIILRR

-1133 ATALGPPLMLHSA
+1133 ATVMGPPLMLHSSSA
-1146 SVGANEE
+1146 GPNEE

-1170 PQPHGGVSVGGVAG
+1170 PQPQHGHVTG
-1184 PTSGRRGE
+1184 TSGRRGE

-1200 ASALPAGKSQLQQ
+1200 ASALPAGKSPALH
-1213 PGALPLQSSVAPAA
+1213 PSLPSSLGAAPLSL
-1227 GSSISSSQ
+1227 
-1235 RSSSSSNIHLSSRS
+1235 SSSSLSLSS
-1249 NALASSTSHSNMAS
+1249 NTSHRS
-1263 SILNT
+1263 
-1268 QQQQQQQPQ
+1268 QH
-1277 HHPSSALLSIQPR
+1277 HHPSSAAASAAAASSSLSAASG
-1290 TAASN
+1290 TAAAEAISRSVASS
-1295 PSATSSTLGQHLLS
+1295 PSTTSLQLGPHPLS
-1309 ATPSTLQY
+1309 ATPSNLPY

-1323 LAQSHRALQQAGQQP
+1323 LAQSHRASPQVGQQP
-1338 HPSEVSAGLVE
+1338 HQLEASAASAEHGPSPRHV
-1349 RVQSPHHATPS
+1349 TPS

-1384 PASVKFKESSSGY
+1384 PASVKFKESSSSY
-1397 SLKSDTQSRILSG
+1397 SLKSDTSRILSSSSSLAKKFTPNG
-1410 KQLYGNST
+1410 GGNGGDSIANGSSPYEHHSPSSSILGNGNGAIRKQQHQRDGNGST
-1418 SSNTTSATNG
+1418 SSTINNG
-1428 HGVNGQ
+1428 PNI
-1434 SSRDGPGTG
+1434 SSSSD
-1443 STSTGPMASELLQQ
+1443 LQLPS
-1457 QTTTRASSLLF
+1457 RSVLFSS
-1468 TAGTGTGD
+1468 D
-1476 YRSSSSSIAS
+1476 YLSSSSIS
-1486 SVASSIAA
+1486 S
-1494 GPSNLSGPAPSS
+1494 
-1506 GALYGKAPT
+1506 
-1515 TTASSSAGPV
+1515 TAM
-1525 PLTSTLNITT
+1525 TSTAAATIVKPLSTLDVAT

-1552 ASESSYRSSSPAS
+1552 ASESSHHSSNSSLRERSP
-1565 SIQRDK
+1565 
-1571 SPISLGERQGH
+1571 
-1582 QHQPSSSPSALRRQE
+1582 QPSPSLKRQE
-1597 QFDRADSAP
+1597 PIDRTDSATSSG
-1606 ASGSSAT
+1606 AGGSSL
-1613 PAATTTSTG
+1613 
-1622 SSSSSSFMSSLRSQ
+1622 FSSLRSQ
-1636 TLGSYQFPSATL
+1636 TLGSYQFPSSSL
-1648 KLTSQLSSG
+1648 KLSSQLSADS
-1657 GDAQQQQQQQQ
+1657 ATSA

-1681 SSLSRTIVSNTG
+1681 TSLSRSITSNTG
-1693 TLPISLGRE
+1693 TLPLSLGRQGASSALYQQE
-1702 KLSELSSGL
+1702 MSYSGGSSG
-1711 GVGSTAGGGG
+1711 
-1721 GGGGPSSTSS
+1721 
-1731 TGFSSSSGI
+1731 SSSSGKP
-1740 GSISSSI
+1740 
-1747 SSTSN
+1747 T
-1752 SASGS
+1752 SASLNYANPAGGS
-1757 TSGSLRTMSTSLGAY
+1757 DLL
-1772 SGGGSAGGGGG
+1772 SGGNGNGGNA
-1783 GSVPDGSS
+1783 VTTAAAVSS
-1791 MGHSGTAAVTSMN
+1791 MS

-1815 YSSYGGSGGAG
+1815 YSYGGTSSGLLTGTFSSYGISDRLRAFTGSGSGSAG
-1826 GSSSSTTGSSALSGL
+1826 EDSSSGLGSSMTTTATTSSSGADSGAGSSA
-1841 LSGTT
+1841 
-1846 SAYGIS
+1846 A
-1852 ERLRA
+1852 
-1857 LTTGSSL
+1857 
-1864 TGGGGGGGTG
+1864 
-1874 SSSDTGVSS
+1874 
-1883 HEQHRGSVSSSGD
+1883 D
-1896 LDSSGYDYE
+1896 LGASGYDYE

-1911 ASYSTST
+1911 AGLTSSYGTTS
-1918 IDRGMASS
+1918 ASS
-1926 GASLGSS
+1926 SVSMTTSAGS
-1933 SIGAGAL
+1933 GL
-1940 SSSYFSTGSGSG
+1940 SSSYFSTGSGS
-1952 SSPFATSATETAAA
+1952 SPFGGISGEASSSGPPT
-1966 TATAPYRVQYAS
+1966 YRVQYSS
-1978 TNPFLPSFNP
+1978 TNPFLPSYNP
-1988 TAPGST
+1988 PNDNAGGGAANI
-1994 DGGSNGSNGSSTH
+1994 GGSSG
-2007 RNGGESRHS
+2007 RNGGLRSS
-2016 IDEPFDMK
+2016 DEDDSFDMK

>member
-1 MCDSATTGCFFSRSS
+1 MQWRKFARLKTTATTAGHSRTRRMLCCGRR

-38 PSHQAQALQQQ
+38 PSHQQQQ
-49 QQQQNMQGHHQQ
+49 QPGVQGGIM
-61 QHQHSQQQQQHHQQQ
+61 Q
-76 QRQGNK
+76 QRNQYGQLQQGGGEGRGMGGPGPGGGGGSGSNK

-119 LEVVERRGEMI
+119 LEAVERRGEMI

-142 QAIEAGQKFLNKSDA
+142 QAVEAGQKFLNKADA

-247 GNRGTNS
+247 GSRGANS
-254 PGPAQMS
+254 PGPPQMS

-266 PPPVVVIKRDLRDE
+266 PPPVVVIKRDLRDD

-286 RAPRSSRSSRER
+286 RAPRSSRSTRVR
-298 RTGDGREMTESRS
+298 RMGDGREMTQSHSRM
-311 RLGLGLN
+311 GLGIN
-318 NYSPQSEQL
+318 SYSPQSEQL
-327 DLYYGG
+327 DLYYGPRQG
-333 PGGGGGRGG
+333 QS
-342 PGGGGGPVETPS
+342 VETPS

-369 PKGMHGFQ
+369 PKGTHGFQ

-386 GTLESLAEKVHA
+386 GTLESLAEKVHS
-398 FYPSSTTTTN
+398 FYPSAN
-408 RRMSASGAGGGVAM
+408 RRMSAGTGVTM

-443 ADYASLGRHG
+443 ADYQSLGRHA
-453 LLARSSLKSDLV
+453 LLRSSLKSDLV
-465 GAAPIAGGTL
+465 QAAPIAGGTL
-475 GRYGRYDGGPGAG
+475 DRYGRYEHPP
-488 HQVTAASQRT
+488 SSRT
-498 SKYGPSPLGATASL
+498 PKYGPSPLGATGSL

-542 AMAGNSNNTIH
+542 AMANTI
-553 GAGPRGS
+553 ARGS

-573 NSLPRERPG
+573 NSLPRDRPG
-582 AGASGRLGG
+582 SRMG
-591 LRGARGLVHN
+591 LRSRIGE
-601 RLQDEADGNVSA
+601 RLQDENDGNLSA
-613 PEYSLPIRRDIRDL
+613 PEYSLPIRRDPRDL
-627 RNRITASPS
+627 RQRLTASPS

-661 ASRDLLNQQR
+661 ASRDILNQQR

-687 NTEHIY
+687 NTENIY
-693 SSRTG
+693 SSRTA
-698 LGGVGVGVG
+698 LTG
-707 GTLDRHSMAAGGPRM
+707 GTLDRHSLTAAGGPRM
-722 SSLPVRSLSSQH
+722 SSLPVRSMSSQH
-734 IGGPSSIR
+734 IGPSSIR

-750 QLLELTQGAHQ
+750 QLLELTQA
-761 GIGPGGGI
+761 GPG
-769 GLAGVPGSMVSALT
+769 GVPGSALAALT

-794 TLPRPHRQIDI
+794 TLPRTHRQIDI

-815 DKPVVDAVGISGML
+815 DKPVVDAIGMSGML

-841 MSETSTQP
+841 MSETSQA
-849 LQQQPLI
+849 QQPMI

-945 RLRHTDPFQLFRRRG
+945 RLRHTDPFQLYRRRG

-985 GAPGCAPVPIILRR
+985 GAPGSAPVPIILRR

-1133 ATALGPPLMLHSA
+1133 ATVMGPPLMLHSSSA
-1146 SVGANEE
+1146 GPNEE

-1170 PQPHGGVSVGGVAG
+1170 PQPQHGHVTG
-1184 PTSGRRGE
+1184 TSGRRGE

-1200 ASALPAGKSQLQQ
+1200 ASALPAGKSPAPHPSL
-1213 PGALPLQSSVAPAA
+1213 PSSLGAAPLSL
-1227 GSSISSSQ
+1227 
-1235 RSSSSSNIHLSSRS
+1235 SSSSLSLSS
-1249 NALASSTSHSNMAS
+1249 NTSHRSQ
-1263 SILNT
+1263 L
-1268 QQQQQQQPQ
+1268 Q
-1277 HHPSSALLSIQPR
+1277 HPSSAAAASAAAASSSLSAASG
-1290 TAASN
+1290 TAAASASALAADAISRSVAN
-1295 PSATSSTLGQHLLS
+1295 SPSTTSLQRGPHPLS
-1309 ATPSTLQY
+1309 ATPSSLPY

-1323 LAQSHRALQQAGQQP
+1323 LAQSHRASPQAGPQP
-1338 HPSEVSAGLVE
+1338 HLLEGSAASAEHG
-1349 RVQSPHHATPS
+1349 QSPRHVTPS

-1384 PASVKFKESSSGY
+1384 PASVKFKESGSSY
-1397 SLKSDTQSRILSG
+1397 SLKSDTSRILSSSG
-1410 KQLYGNST
+1410 SLSKKYTPNGNGGGGGGSGVEHIMANGSSPYEHHPPSSMTSSSLLGNGNGAIRKQQQQQHQRDGNGST
-1418 SSNTTSATNG
+1418 SSTINNG
-1428 HGVNGQ
+1428 PNI
-1434 SSRDGPGTG
+1434 
-1443 STSTGPMASELLQQ
+1443 
-1457 QTTTRASSLLF
+1457 
-1468 TAGTGTGD
+1468 
-1476 YRSSSSSIAS
+1476 SSSSDLQLPSRSVLFS
-1486 SVASSIAA
+1486 SDY
-1494 GPSNLSGPAPSS
+1494 L
-1506 GALYGKAPT
+1506 
-1515 TTASSSAGPV
+1515 SSSSTSSAAVTATATTVTKPMA
-1525 PLTSTLNITT
+1525 PLSTLDVAT

-1552 ASESSYRSSSPAS
+1552 ASESSHHSSNSSLRERSP
-1565 SIQRDK
+1565 
-1571 SPISLGERQGH
+1571 
-1582 QHQPSSSPSALRRQE
+1582 QPSPSLKRQE
-1597 QFDRADSAP
+1597 PVDRTDSV
-1606 ASGSSAT
+1606 
-1613 PAATTTSTG
+1613 
-1622 SSSSSSFMSSLRSQ
+1622 SSSSAGGSGLFSSLRSQ
-1636 TLGSYQFPSATL
+1636 TLGSYQFPSSTL
-1648 KLTSQLSSG
+1648 KLSSQLSADSAG
-1657 GDAQQQQQQQQ
+1657 SSA

-1681 SSLSRTIVSNTG
+1681 TSLSRSITSNTG
-1693 TLPISLGRE
+1693 TLPLSLGRQGASSA
-1702 KLSELSSGL
+1702 LYQQDTSYSGGSSSGK
-1711 GVGSTAGGGG
+1711 STSASLNYASPAGGGSSLLSG
-1721 GGGGPSSTSS
+1721 GDG
-1731 TGFSSSSGI
+1731 
-1740 GSISSSI
+1740 
-1747 SSTSN
+1747 N
-1752 SASGS
+1752 
-1757 TSGSLRTMSTSLGAY
+1757 
-1772 SGGGSAGGGGG
+1772 GGSA
-1783 GSVPDGSS
+1783 VTTAAAVSS
-1791 MGHSGTAAVTSMN
+1791 MS

-1815 YSSYGGSGGAG
+1815 YSYGGTASSLLTGT
-1826 GSSSSTTGSSALSGL
+1826 SSS
-1841 LSGTT
+1841 
-1846 SAYGIS
+1846 YGIS
-1852 ERLRA
+1852 DRLRA
-1857 LTTGSSL
+1857 LTGSGSGSA
-1864 TGGGGGGGTG
+1864 GG
-1874 SSSDTGVSS
+1874 D
-1883 HEQHRGSVSSSGD
+1883 SSSGLGSSMTATTTSSSSGVDSGAGSSAAD
-1896 LDSSGYDYE
+1896 LGASGYDYE

-1911 ASYSTST
+1911 TGLTSSYGATS
-1918 IDRGMASS
+1918 ASS
-1926 GASLGSS
+1926 SVSMTTSAGS
-1933 SIGAGAL
+1933 GL
-1940 SSSYFSTGSGSG
+1940 SSSYFSTGSGS
-1952 SSPFATSATETAAA
+1952 SPFGGNGGGGGDTTSSSGPPT
-1966 TATAPYRVQYAS
+1966 YRVQYSS
-1978 TNPFLPSFNP
+1978 TNPFLPSYNP
-1988 TAPGST
+1988 PS
-1994 DGGSNGSNGSSTH
+1994 DNGGSSGGGAGNGTASG
-2007 RNGGESRHS
+2007 RNGGLRSS
-2016 IDEPFDMK
+2016 DEDDSFDMK

>member
-1 MCDSATTGCFFSRSS
+1 MQWRKFARLKTTATGHSRTRRMLCCGRR

-49 QQQQNMQGHHQQ
+49 QPHQQ
-61 QHQHSQQQQQHHQQQ
+61 QQGLQGHHQQQ
-76 QRQGNK
+76 QRQSSK

-247 GNRGTNS
+247 GNRGANS
-254 PGPAQMS
+254 PGPPQMT
-261 RPEQK
+261 RQEQK

-286 RAPRSSRSSRER
+286 RAPRSVRSSRER

-333 PGGGGGRGG
+333 GGGGGRGHGGHGG
-342 PGGGGGPVETPS
+342 PGGETPS
-354 WGYKPPPPPSVITEQ
+354 WGYKPPPPPPSVITEQ
-369 PKGMHGFQ
+369 PKGMGHGGFQ
-377 TSHSYYQNA
+377 TSHAYYQNA

-398 FYPSSTTTTN
+398 FYPSATTS
-408 RRMSASGAGGGVAM
+408 RRMSAGPGGVAM

-443 ADYASLGRHG
+443 ADYASLGRHP
-453 LLARSSLKSDLV
+453 LLARSTLKSDLV

-475 GRYGRYDGGPGAG
+475 GRYGRYETGPGPGGPRGP
-488 HQVTAASQRT
+488 
-498 SKYGPSPLGATASL
+498 KYGAAPLGATASL

-542 AMAGNSNNTIH
+542 AMA
-553 GAGPRGS
+553 AGGPGGPGGHAGTMGGRGS

-582 AGASGRLGG
+582 ARLG
-591 LRGARGLVHN
+591 LRGRITD

-613 PEYSLPIRRDIRDL
+613 PEYSLPVRRDIRDL
-627 RNRITASPS
+627 RSRITASPS

-698 LGGVGVGVG
+698 LMVGVGAGGAGMGGVVG
-707 GTLDRHSMAAGGPRM
+707 GTLDRHGLAAGGPRM

-734 IGGPSSIR
+734 IGGPGSIR

-750 QLLELTQGAHQ
+750 QLLELTQGV
-761 GIGPGGGI
+761 GVGGPGGG
-769 GLAGVPGSMVSALT
+769 VPGSVVAALA

-794 TLPRPHRQIDI
+794 TLPRAHRQLDI

-815 DKPVVDAVGISGML
+815 DKPVVDAAGMSGML
-829 WIHLLAGRGLRA
+829 WIHLLAGRGLRGA
-841 MSETSTQP
+841 MSDAAQ
-849 LQQQPLI
+849 LQQPLV

-885 ESFELDLVCNKQLDV
+885 ESFELDLVCNRQLDV

-985 GAPGCAPVPIILRR
+985 GAPGGAPVPIILRR

-1074 TVDALGVCLPDDPEG
+1074 TVDALGSVCLPDDPEG

-1170 PQPHGGVSVGGVAG
+1170 PQPGTGTGAG
-1184 PTSGRRGE
+1184 APTSGRRGE

-1200 ASALPAGKSQLQQ
+1200 ASALPAGKSAAAAALQ
-1213 PGALPLQSSVAPAA
+1213 PGSNTL
-1227 GSSISSSQ
+1227 SSSNSSNSSH
-1235 RSSSSSNIHLSSRS
+1235 RSSSSSNIQQQLHSTSSTNLAGSLSTSRS
-1249 NALASSTSHSNMAS
+1249 PHALASSSSSSNIQS
-1263 SILNT
+1263 SVPPAM
-1268 QQQQQQQPQ
+1268 QQPR
-1277 HHPSSALLSIQPR
+1277 S
-1290 TAASN
+1290 AASN
-1295 PSATSSTLGQHLLS
+1295 PSATSSALGPHLLS

-1323 LAQSHRALQQAGQQP
+1323 LAQSHRALQQAGPQP
-1338 HPSEVSAGLVE
+1338 HQSEVSAGLAE

-1384 PASVKFKESSSGY
+1384 PASVKFKESTSNY
-1397 SLKSDTQSRILSG
+1397 SLKSDTQSRLLAGS
-1410 KQLYGNST
+1410 KQ
-1418 SSNTTSATNG
+1418 
-1428 HGVNGQ
+1428 
-1434 SSRDGPGTG
+1434 
-1443 STSTGPMASELLQQ
+1443 LQQ
-1457 QTTTRASSLLF
+1457 QSSSLYSSVSSGNGTSGVTGTSTSYSTDLLLARSGSLFASS
-1468 TAGTGTGD
+1468 AGAD
-1476 YRSSSSSIAS
+1476 YLSSTSSIAS
-1486 SVASSIAA
+1486 SVASSAA
-1494 GPSNLSGPAPSS
+1494 GASTVGAGPAGSS
-1506 GALYGKAPT
+1506 MSGLYGKVNA
-1515 TTASSSAGPV
+1515 TASGVTSAPV
-1525 PLTSTLNITT
+1525 TSTLNITT

-1571 SPISLGERQGH
+1571 SPNSLGDSSRGA
-1582 QHQPSSSPSALRRQE
+1582 PSGSPSPLRRQDPIE
-1597 QFDRADSAP
+1597 RADSLP
-1606 ASGSSAT
+1606 ATSSSVTAASV
-1613 PAATTTSTG
+1613 AATTSATSG
-1622 SSSSSSFMSSLRSQ
+1622 SSFMSSLRSQ
-1636 TLGSYQFPSATL
+1636 TLGSYQFPSSSL
-1648 KLTSQLSSG
+1648 KLTSQLSAGASVG
-1657 GDAQQQQQQQQ
+1657 ADTQ
-1668 DDGSTSSLLRKLT
+1668 DEGSTSSLLRKLT

-1693 TLPISLGRE
+1693 TLPLSLGRD
-1702 KLSELSSGL
+1702 KLTELSS
-1711 GVGSTAGGGG
+1711 SM
-1721 GGGGPSSTSS
+1721 GPSSGASGVSS
-1731 TGFSSSSGI
+1731 AGAYSGSSGI

-1747 SSTSN
+1747 SGSIGGSSSSSSGVGGRMSSSLGYSSLGTG
-1752 SASGS
+1752 ASG
-1757 TSGSLRTMSTSLGAY
+1757 L
-1772 SGGGSAGGGGG
+1772 
-1783 GSVPDGSS
+1783 DGSS
-1791 MGHSGTAAVTSMN
+1791 SGGASSVTTAAAVTSMN

-1815 YSSYGGSGGAG
+1815 YSSYGAGSGT
-1826 GSSSSTTGSSALSGL
+1826 SVSSASGGGFSGL

-1846 SAYGIS
+1846 SSYGIS
-1852 ERLRA
+1852 DRLRA
-1857 LTTGSSL
+1857 LTSGGASATEGSAGSTSMDSGATTGSSA
-1864 TGGGGGGGTG
+1864 
-1874 SSSDTGVSS
+1874 
-1883 HEQHRGSVSSSGD
+1883 GD

-1911 ASYSTST
+1911 ASYS
-1918 IDRGMASS
+1918 GMATS
-1926 GASLGSS
+1926 GASIGSGS
-1933 SIGAGAL
+1933 GGL
-1940 SSSYFSTGSGSG
+1940 SSSYFSTGSS
-1952 SSPFATSATETAAA
+1952 SSPFATVTGGSGGSGAGSAPAETN
-1966 TATAPYRVQYAS
+1966 PYRVQYSS

-1988 TAPGST
+1988 ASS
-1994 DGGSNGSNGSSTH
+1994 DGSNGRADLKASH
-2007 RNGGESRHS
+2007 D
-2016 IDEPFDMK
+2016 DEPFDMK

>member
-1 MCDSATTGCFFSRSS
+1 MQWRKFARLKTTATGHSRTRRMLCCGRR

-38 PSHQAQALQQQ
+38 PSHQG
-49 QQQQNMQGHHQQ
+49 QGM
-61 QHQHSQQQQQHHQQQ
+61 QQQHHQQHQ
-76 QRQGNK
+76 QGGHMQQGGGHQRGMGGGGRDGGGSSK
-82 EPVLLQGDFRK
+82 DPVLLQGDFRK

-119 LEVVERRGEMI
+119 LEAVERRGEMI

-142 QAIEAGQKFLNKSDA
+142 QAVEAGQKFLNRADA
-157 RHTVQLVEIVK
+157 RHSVQLVEIVK

-247 GNRGTNS
+247 GARGANS
-254 PGPAQMS
+254 PGPPQMS

-266 PPPVVVIKRDLRDE
+266 PPPVVVIKRDLRD
-280 DLDDSD
+280 DDMDDSD
-286 RAPRSSRSSRER
+286 RGPRSRSSRER

-327 DLYYGG
+327 DMYYA
-333 PGGGGGRGG
+333 GGR
-342 PGGGGGPVETPS
+342 PGQPVETPS

-369 PKGMHGFQ
+369 PKGTHGFQ

-386 GTLESLAEKVHA
+386 GTLESLAEKVHS
-398 FYPSSTTTTN
+398 FYPGAN
-408 RRMSASGAGGGVAM
+408 RRMSAGTGVSM

-443 ADYASLGRHG
+443 ADYASLGRHT
-453 LLARSSLKSDLV
+453 LLRSSLKSDLV
-465 GAAPIAGGTL
+465 QAAPIAGGTL
-475 GRYGRYDGGPGAG
+475 DRYGRYAPP
-488 HQVTAASQRT
+488 QSQRT
-498 SKYGPSPLGATASL
+498 PKYGPSPLGAATGSL
-512 QRRSRPALDY
+512 QRRSRPAVDY

-542 AMAGNSNNTIH
+542 AMQANTI
-553 GAGPRGS
+553 ARGS

-582 AGASGRLGG
+582 SRMG
-591 LRGARGLVHN
+591 LRSRIGDRI
-601 RLQDEADGNVSA
+601 QDETDGNLSA
-613 PEYSLPIRRDIRDL
+613 PEYSLPIRRDPRQDIRQ
-627 RNRITASPS
+627 RITASPS

-649 APSSSAICEQMR
+649 APSSSAIYEQMR
-661 ASRDLLNQQR
+661 ASRDILNQQR

-687 NTEHIY
+687 NTESIY
-693 SSRTG
+693 SSRTALAG
-698 LGGVGVGVG
+698 TG
-707 GTLDRHSMAAGGPRM
+707 GTLDRHSLASGGPRM
-722 SSLPVRSLSSQH
+722 SSLPVRSMSSQH
-734 IGGPSSIR
+734 IGPSSIR

-750 QLLELTQGAHQ
+750 QLLELTQAAG
-761 GIGPGGGI
+761 GPGGI
-769 GLAGVPGSMVSALT
+769 PGSALAALT

-794 TLPRPHRQIDI
+794 TLPRTHRQLDI

-815 DKPVVDAVGISGML
+815 DKPVVDTVGISGML

-841 MSETSTQP
+841 MSETSQA
-849 LQQQPLI
+849 QQPMI

-912 LCYRGALSLTTLL
+912 LCYRGALSLSTLL
-925 RQSPIHQLA
+925 RQSPVQQLA

-945 RLRHTDPFQLFRRRG
+945 RLRHTEPFQLYRRRG

-985 GAPGCAPVPIILRR
+985 GAPGSAPVPIILRR

-1133 ATALGPPLMLHSA
+1133 ATVMGPPLMLHS
-1146 SVGANEE
+1146 SSTGPNDE

-1170 PQPHGGVSVGGVAG
+1170 PQPQHSTVGPGAGHPGGPGHVG
-1184 PTSGRRGE
+1184 TSGRRGE
-1192 PVEPRGNK
+1192 PLEPRGNK
-1200 ASALPAGKSQLQQ
+1200 ASALPVGSKS
-1213 PGALPLQSSVAPAA
+1213 AVPLQSLHHPPGS
-1227 GSSISSSQ
+1227 SSISSS
-1235 RSSSSSNIHLSSRS
+1235 
-1249 NALASSTSHSNMAS
+1249 SSTSNLLQHPRPHSAASMAGTVSSSADLLGTGISRSVAS
-1263 SILNT
+1263 SPSTTSLV
-1268 QQQQQQQPQ
+1268 QQLGP
-1277 HHPSSALLSIQPR
+1277 HP
-1290 TAASN
+1290 
-1295 PSATSSTLGQHLLS
+1295 LS
-1309 ATPSTLQY
+1309 ATPSSLQY

-1323 LAQSHRALQQAGQQP
+1323 LAQSHRVSQQVGQQP
-1338 HPSEVSAGLVE
+1338 HPSEGSAVSAELG
-1349 RVQSPHHATPS
+1349 QSPHHVTPS

-1384 PASVKFKESSSGY
+1384 PASVKFKESSSSY
-1397 SLKSDTQSRILSG
+1397 SLKSDTSRILGSSNG
-1410 KQLYGNST
+1410 LAKKYGNNGNGNSKDSEELHTLSNGSSVSFDRHSLLGNGAGGISNGAIRKRDGNGGSSIGISNSVTSNNGPSIST
-1418 SSNTTSATNG
+1418 SSDIQLAP
-1428 HGVNGQ
+1428 
-1434 SSRDGPGTG
+1434 SSRSILLSSDYLSG
-1443 STSTGPMASELLQQ
+1443 SGSSSTASTTPSHTALSYGKVSAVTSLSLTSSVTAAP
-1457 QTTTRASSLLF
+1457 ASSL
-1468 TAGTGTGD
+1468 D
-1476 YRSSSSSIAS
+1476 
-1486 SVASSIAA
+1486 VA
-1494 GPSNLSGPAPSS
+1494 
-1506 GALYGKAPT
+1506 
-1515 TTASSSAGPV
+1515 
-1525 PLTSTLNITT
+1525 T
-1535 FSLDEKNNLVVS
+1535 FSLDDKNNLVVS

-1552 ASESSYRSSSPAS
+1552 ASESSHHSSNSSLRERSP
-1565 SIQRDK
+1565 QR
-1571 SPISLGERQGH
+1571 
-1582 QHQPSSSPSALRRQE
+1582 SPSLKRQE
-1597 QFDRADSAP
+1597 PIDRSDSTSVTTSATT
-1606 ASGSSAT
+1606 SSGGSSFL
-1613 PAATTTSTG
+1613 ST
-1622 SSSSSSFMSSLRSQ
+1622 LRSQ
-1636 TLGSYQFPSATL
+1636 TLGSYQFPSTNL
-1648 KLTSQLSSG
+1648 KLPSQLSGDSG
-1657 GDAQQQQQQQQ
+1657 SG
-1668 DDGSTSSLLRKLT
+1668 DDGSTSSLLRKLG
-1681 SSLSRTIVSNTG
+1681 SSLSRTITSNTG
-1693 TLPISLGRE
+1693 TLPLSLGRQGSTGSSLYQQE
-1702 KLSELSSGL
+1702 ATFSSG
-1711 GVGSTAGGGG
+1711 GS
-1721 GGGGPSSTSS
+1721 S
-1731 TGFSSSSGI
+1731 SSSSGKP
-1740 GSISSSI
+1740 
-1747 SSTSN
+1747 T
-1752 SASGS
+1752 SASLNYAS
-1757 TSGSLRTMSTSLGAY
+1757 P
-1772 SGGGSAGGGGG
+1772 AGTVGEKNA
-1783 GSVPDGSS
+1783 VTTAAAVSS
-1791 MGHSGTAAVTSMN
+1791 MS

-1815 YSSYGGSGGAG
+1815 YSY
-1826 GSSSSTTGSSALSGL
+1826 GSSSSSL
-1841 LSGTT
+1841 LSGT
-1846 SAYGIS
+1846 SSSYGIS
-1852 ERLRA
+1852 DRLRA
-1857 LTTGSSL
+1857 LTGGNVGDNSSGLGSSI
-1864 TGGGGGGGTG
+1864 TGA
-1874 SSSDTGVSS
+1874 
-1883 HEQHRGSVSSSGD
+1883 SVSSGTDSGAGSSTAD
-1896 LDSSGYDYE
+1896 LGASNYDYE
-1905 SSGFSS
+1905 SSGFGSTGLTSSYGTS
-1911 ASYSTST
+1911 ASSTSMT
-1918 IDRGMASS
+1918 TSATS
-1926 GASLGSS
+1926 G
-1933 SIGAGAL
+1933 L
-1940 SSSYFSTGSGSG
+1940 SSSYFSTGSGT
-1952 SSPFATSATETAAA
+1952 SPFASSGSTTVDSGATAAF
-1966 TATAPYRVQYAS
+1966 RVQYSS
-1978 TNPFLPSFNP
+1978 TNPFLPSYNP
-1988 TAPGST
+1988 P
-1994 DGGSNGSNGSSTH
+1994 DNSNGSGNGANSGSG
-2007 RNGGESRHS
+2007 RNGGFKSS
-2016 IDEPFDMK
+2016 DEDDAFDMK

>member
-1 MCDSATTGCFFSRSS
+1 MCDSTNSGCFFIRSS
-16 KENGRSVPDLTASP
+16 NKENGRSVPDLTASP

-38 PSHQAQALQQQ
+38 PSHQG
-49 QQQQNMQGHHQQ
+49 M
-61 QHQHSQQQQQHHQQQ
+61 QQQQQHHQQGGHMQ
-76 QRQGNK
+76 QGGQRGGGGSGMGGGANK
-82 EPVLLQGDFRK
+82 DPVLLQGDFRK

-119 LEVVERRGEMI
+119 LEAVERRGEMI

-142 QAIEAGQKFLNKSDA
+142 QAVEAGQKFLNKADA

-247 GNRGTNS
+247 GSRGANS
-254 PGPAQMS
+254 PGPPQMS

-266 PPPVVVIKRDLRDE
+266 PPPVVVIKRDLRDD

-327 DLYYGG
+327 DMYYGRG
-333 PGGGGGRGG
+333 PGVQ
-342 PGGGGGPVETPS
+342 PAETPS

-369 PKGMHGFQ
+369 PKGAHGFQ

-386 GTLESLAEKVHA
+386 GTLESLAEKVHS
-398 FYPSSTTTTN
+398 FYPGAN
-408 RRMSASGAGGGVAM
+408 RRMSAGTGVSM

-443 ADYASLGRHG
+443 ADYASLGRHA
-453 LLARSSLKSDLV
+453 LLRSSLKTDLV
-465 GAAPIAGGTL
+465 QAAPIAGGTL
-475 GRYGRYDGGPGAG
+475 GRYGRYEPPP
-488 HQVTAASQRT
+488 QQRT
-498 SKYGPSPLGATASL
+498 PKYGPSPLGAGTGSL

-542 AMAGNSNNTIH
+542 AMNTNTI
-553 GAGPRGS
+553 GRGS
-560 TQALGGGPEFAKF
+560 TQALGGGPEYAKF
-573 NSLPRERPG
+573 NSLPRDRP
-582 AGASGRLGG
+582 SSRMG
-591 LRGARGLVHN
+591 LRSRIGERI
-601 RLQDEADGNVSA
+601 QDENDGNLSA
-613 PEYSLPIRRDIRDL
+613 PEYSLPIRRDPRDPRDL
-627 RNRITASPS
+627 RQRITASPS

-661 ASRDLLNQQR
+661 ASRDILNQQR

-687 NTEHIY
+687 NTENIY

-698 LGGVGVGVG
+698 FTG
-707 GTLDRHSMAAGGPRM
+707 GTLDRNSLTTGGPRM
-722 SSLPVRSLSSQH
+722 SSLPVRSMSSQH
-734 IGGPSSIR
+734 IGPSSIR

-750 QLLELTQGAHQ
+750 QLLELTQGGA
-761 GIGPGGGI
+761 PG
-769 GLAGVPGSMVSALT
+769 GVPGSAVAALT

-794 TLPRPHRQIDI
+794 TLPRAHRQIDI

-815 DKPVVDAVGISGML
+815 DKPVVDAIGMSGML

-841 MSETSTQP
+841 MSETTQA
-849 LQQQPLI
+849 QQPMI

-945 RLRHTDPFQLFRRRG
+945 RLRHTDPFQLYRRRG

-985 GAPGCAPVPIILRR
+985 GAPGSAPVPIILRR

-1112 LDHLSLVVSAS
+1112 LDHLSLVVSAA

-1133 ATALGPPLMLHSA
+1133 ATVMGPPLMLHSSSA
-1146 SVGANEE
+1146 GPNEE

-1170 PQPHGGVSVGGVAG
+1170 PQPQHSTGSGHGG
-1184 PTSGRRGE
+1184 TSGRRGE

-1200 ASALPAGKSQLQQ
+1200 ASALQVAK
-1213 PGALPLQSSVAPAA
+1213 PGA
-1227 GSSISSSQ
+1227 G
-1235 RSSSSSNIHLSSRS
+1235 
-1249 NALASSTSHSNMAS
+1249 ALAAQAPLPSLPSASN
-1263 SILNT
+1263 LHQHL
-1268 QQQQQQQPQ
+1268 QQQQQQ
-1277 HHPSSALLSIQPR
+1277 HLHPLDRPASSSLLVG
-1290 TAASN
+1290 TASSGAGPISR
-1295 PSATSSTLGQHLLS
+1295 SVTSSPSTTSLQLGPRPLS
-1309 ATPSTLQY
+1309 ATPSSLQY

-1323 LAQSHRALQQAGQQP
+1323 LAQSHRASQQVGQQH
-1338 HPSEVSAGLVE
+1338 HPSEGSAVSAE
-1349 RVQSPHHATPS
+1349 PVQSPHHATPS

-1384 PASVKFKESSSGY
+1384 PASVKFKESSSSY
-1397 SLKSDTQSRILSG
+1397 SLKSDTSRILSSSSSLVKKYG
-1410 KQLYGNST
+1410 TNGNGGDHPSPAVTSGSPLHYPASVSASTSLLLSGNGATGNGGSLRKQRDGNGSSSTNNGPNISSSSDIQLPSRSVLFSSDYLSSSAAAATST
-1418 SSNTTSATNG
+1418 SSTATTTERKLSFTAL
-1428 HGVNGQ
+1428 
-1434 SSRDGPGTG
+1434 
-1443 STSTGPMASELLQQ
+1443 TGPV
-1457 QTTTRASSLLF
+1457 SSL
-1468 TAGTGTGD
+1468 D
-1476 YRSSSSSIAS
+1476 
-1486 SVASSIAA
+1486 VA
-1494 GPSNLSGPAPSS
+1494 
-1506 GALYGKAPT
+1506 
-1515 TTASSSAGPV
+1515 
-1525 PLTSTLNITT
+1525 T
-1535 FSLDEKNNLVVS
+1535 FSLDDKNNLVVS

-1552 ASESSYRSSSPAS
+1552 ASESSHHSSNSSLRERSP
-1565 SIQRDK
+1565 
-1571 SPISLGERQGH
+1571 
-1582 QHQPSSSPSALRRQE
+1582 QPSPSLKRQE
-1597 QFDRADSAP
+1597 PIDRSDS
-1606 ASGSSAT
+1606 T
-1613 PAATTTSTG
+1613 ATTTAAGGG

-1636 TLGSYQFPSATL
+1636 TLGSYQFPSSNL
-1648 KLTSQLSSG
+1648 VKLPGQLSADSAGSG
-1657 GDAQQQQQQQQ
+1657 
-1668 DDGSTSSLLRKLT
+1668 DDGSTSSLLRKLGA
-1681 SSLSRTIVSNTG
+1681 SLSRTITSNTG
-1693 TLPISLGRE
+1693 TLPLSLGRQGGTG
-1702 KLSELSSGL
+1702 SSL
-1711 GVGSTAGGGG
+1711 YQQQDASYSV
-1721 GGGGPSSTSS
+1721 SSS
-1731 TGFSSSSGI
+1731 SSSSGKP
-1740 GSISSSI
+1740 
-1747 SSTSN
+1747 T
-1752 SASGS
+1752 SASLNYTSPGS
-1757 TSGSLRTMSTSLGAY
+1757 SLLGE
-1772 SGGGSAGGGGG
+1772 GGSGQA
-1783 GSVPDGSS
+1783 VTTAAAVSS
-1791 MGHSGTAAVTSMN
+1791 MS

-1815 YSSYGGSGGAG
+1815 YSYSGAA
-1826 GSSSSTTGSSALSGL
+1826 SSL
-1841 LSGTT
+1841 LSGT
-1846 SAYGIS
+1846 SSSYGIS
-1852 ERLRA
+1852 DRFRA
-1857 LTTGSSL
+1857 LTSGGSAGDSSSGLGSSL
-1864 TGGGGGGGTG
+1864 TASGG
-1874 SSSDTGVSS
+1874 
-1883 HEQHRGSVSSSGD
+1883 SGADSAGAD
-1896 LDSSGYDYE
+1896 LGASGYDYE

-1911 ASYSTST
+1911 SAGLTSSSYGGTSSTS
-1918 IDRGMASS
+1918 ASMTTSATS
-1926 GASLGSS
+1926 G
-1933 SIGAGAL
+1933 L
-1940 SSSYFSTGSGSG
+1940 SSSYFSTGSGN
-1952 SSPFATSATETAAA
+1952 SPFGTMTSNGSDNAGPPT
-1966 TATAPYRVQYAS
+1966 YRVQYSS
-1978 TNPFLPSFNP
+1978 TNPFLPSYNP
-1988 TAPGST
+1988 PSDNGVSSL
-1994 DGGSNGSNGSSTH
+1994 GGANG
-2007 RNGGESRHS
+2007 RNGGLKSS
-2016 IDEPFDMK
+2016 DEDDSFDMK